1 MIKIILAFIVIFGFF
16 FFGITT
22 VRKMTKKER
31 WTLAKYLTYSLGLS
45 IIVLATMI
53 AIVLIF

>member
-1 MIKIILAFIVIFGFF
+1 MIRIILAFIVIFALF
-16 FFGITT
+16 FFGIKA

-45 IIVLATMI
+45 IITLATMI
-53 AIVLIF
+53 VLVLIF